1 MVHVVDVAIER
12 VRCAVDRNGYRDCQR
27 RACLMKLLGELY
39 NYRLVGSSGESLAHE
54 LLHGGCAVG
63 GAGDAGG
70 ASGGADEDDEGDD
83 KGGGA
88 DDVAVAYEAEVRPRA
103 MTSTRSLLTRRSSW
117 RS

>member
-1 MVHVVDVAIER
+1 
-12 VRCAVDRNGYRDCQR
+12 
-27 RACLMKLLGELY
+27 MKLLGELY

-54 LLHGGCAVG
+54 LLHGGCAMG
-63 GAGDAGG
+63 GAGG

>member
-54 LLHGGCAVG
+54 LLHGGCAMG
-63 GAGDAGG
+63 GAGG